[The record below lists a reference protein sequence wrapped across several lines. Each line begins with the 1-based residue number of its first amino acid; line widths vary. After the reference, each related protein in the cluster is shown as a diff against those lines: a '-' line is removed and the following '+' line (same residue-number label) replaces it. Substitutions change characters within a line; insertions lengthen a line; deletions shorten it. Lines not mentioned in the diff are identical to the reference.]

1 VTTTD
6 RAVPGAF
13 AQVEATAQF
22 LRQKL
27 AARKPTIALILGS
40 GLGDFA
46 EGLTEA
52 VAIDYAS
59 IPNFPTARV
68 SGHRGRLFC
77 GRIGDRQVL
86 AMQGR
91 VHFYEGWSLGQVVFP
106 TRVLVALGA
115 RTLIITNAGGG
126 INPAY
131 HPGDLVLLSD
141 HINLCGFNPL
151 RGDNDDRFGPRF
163 PDLTEVYARELREH
177 AARCG
182 ASQGLTLREGVYAML
197 SGPSYETPAEIRMLR
212 TIGADLCGM
221 STVPEAIAAHHM
233 GARCLGISCVTNL
246 AAGLSPTKLSHA
258 EVSEVAA
265 RIRRTFADL
274 LTCII
279 TSLPADAASPGDTP
293 PRP

>member
-1 VTTTD
+1 
-6 RAVPGAF
+6 VPGAF

-27 AARKPTIALILGS
+27 GSRRPTIGLILGS
-40 GLGDFA
+40 GLGDYA
-46 EGLTEA
+46 EGITEA
-52 VAIDYAS
+52 VAIDYAGV
-59 IPNFPTARV
+59 PNFPTPRIV
-68 SGHRGRLFC
+68 GHAGKLWC

-91 VHFYEGWSLGQVVFP
+91 AHFYEGWSLGQVVFP

-115 RTLIITNAGGG
+115 RTLIVTNAAGG

-131 HPGDLVLLSD
+131 RPGDLVLLSD
-141 HINLCGFNPL
+141 HLNLCGFNPL

-163 PDLTEVYARELREH
+163 PDLTEVYVRELREH
-177 AARCG
+177 ARRCG
-182 ASQGLTLREGVYAML
+182 AGRGLTLAEGVYAML

-212 TIGADLCGM
+212 ALGADLCGM

-258 EVSEVAA
+258 EVTEVGA
-265 RIRRTFADL
+265 RIRVAFAEL

-279 TSLPADAASPGDTP
+279 TSLPEEAAGALAPGPAP
-293 PRP
+293 PKTS